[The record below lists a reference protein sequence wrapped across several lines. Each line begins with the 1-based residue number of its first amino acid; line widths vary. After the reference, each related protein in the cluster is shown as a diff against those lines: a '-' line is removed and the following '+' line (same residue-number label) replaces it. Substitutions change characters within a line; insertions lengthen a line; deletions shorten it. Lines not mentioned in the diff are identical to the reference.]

1 MSDSAPFAAGE
12 ITELLLHVQHGDRR
26 AESRLIAFLYNDLRR
41 IARRLLSR
49 ERGDHTLSPT
59 ALVNEAYMRLVGQYG
74 RGWND
79 RVHFFSLCA
88 QVMRHVLVDHA
99 RAHISEKRRWTGLR
113 VDLDGA
119 SARADDRN
127 EEILALDEAL
137 ARLSA
142 QDPRQARIVELR
154 FFAGLTEE
162 ETAVCVGVSPRTVK
176 REWAFAKAWLKRALT
191 SSISRTN

>member
-1 MSDSAPFAAGE
+1 MSDSATFAAGD
-12 ITELLLHVQHGDRR
+12 ITKLLLHVKHGDRR

-59 ALVNEAYMRLVGQYG
+59 ALVNEAYMRMLGQYD

-79 RVHFFSLCA
+79 RVHFFSICA

-99 RAHISEKRRWTGLR
+99 RAPCSEKRRWTRIR
-113 VDLDGA
+113 VDLHGA
-119 SARADDRN
+119 LVRVNDRN
-127 EEILALDEAL
+127 EEILALDLAL
-137 ARLSA
+137 IRLSA

-162 ETAVCVGVSPRTVK
+162 ETAECLGVSPRTVK
-176 REWAFAKAWLKRALT
+176 REWAFAKAWLKREL
-191 SSISRTN
+191 SSRNSRTN